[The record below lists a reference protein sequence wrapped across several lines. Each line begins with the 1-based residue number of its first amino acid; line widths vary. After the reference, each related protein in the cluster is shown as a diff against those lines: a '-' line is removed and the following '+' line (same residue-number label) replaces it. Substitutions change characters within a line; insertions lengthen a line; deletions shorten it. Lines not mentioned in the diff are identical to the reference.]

1 MKQTFVNLF
10 SKKGIFC
17 LFFCMSIGQLSA
29 QGGYLPTVKTPASP
43 VAASFNV
50 YGEIP
55 VSKYTGIP
63 DISIPLYTIDL
74 GGLQIPISLSYH
86 PAGVRVEAEA
96 SWVGLGWTLT
106 AGGTISREIKGLD
119 DFKIGGHWWR
129 FNEPGIT
136 EDYKKPIP
144 WDRINCDIW
153 LTNELCPCYFN
164 MDTRFDVLPC
174 GRDHL
179 RVSKR
184 TLRIDCEPDL
194 FSYNFLGYSGR
205 FVIKEGENTAI
216 LEKPEDGLDIKI
228 FKVGNL
234 YYIDVT
240 LPTGDICHFY
250 QFEESTPYSGES
262 IESSNS
268 VGQTSI
274 TSWCLS
280 SIEFLNGDFIS
291 YEYISK
297 NNVERNTYL
306 TYIWQS
312 DRIGDAP
319 TSPLLNRDISN
330 AEVPNQEC
338 GGLSILPEYTSYS
351 KSWFSNGS
359 LANTELYLKKISW
372 NGNIINF
379 THSLRSDYGRN
390 YFSQNQPVC
399 MSGLEVRNQ
408 KNKLV
413 KGYSFNYS
421 YFDIEGSNKASYLKK
436 RLRLDSFYEY
446 SSARNL
452 PSYRFTYDTRYEL
465 PLKNSLSFDV
475 WGYYNGTYASSP
487 GTDLL
492 PEIVSSGNTRYFNWE
507 YPGRTGTLI
516 NNGRNM
522 RCSPIYITTGM
533 LTKIVYPTGGYAE
546 FTFEP
551 NTYMNSGQ
559 EKKGG
564 GVRIAK
570 IKTDAT
576 ERLFDY
582 NDGNK
587 SSGLLLVEPVF
598 SYIFGTSGIS
608 RVVYSSRSLV
618 QLQGNTFGNFVG
630 YKKVTETV
638 ICNGKKSRIVENYY
652 SDNELEFMKLYTK
665 DVHGMNGMLL
675 SRYLFSD
682 TAIVQKVE
690 YEYHDFPNEN
700 LRPNQR
706 AMKYDDGII
715 HFYNVFPECHKRLS
729 SELTINFLGNGH
741 SENRY
746 ISYSYNSNNYA
757 VNRISMN
764 GSSDTKSLITQTIYS
779 SDLDKGIFPE
789 LKECHVLNKP
799 VEVTQYINK
808 NGVERVIGSQLTLY
822 NDRAQPTKVYKLET
836 DTPLNGFMPFTSTTG
851 DNKDSR
857 YSDIPELELLYYDAN
872 VILPEESITRDGL
885 HEFYIWGHSNS
896 CILAKIE
903 NATKAQIKQYI
914 PNYDRLYEG
923 EPTDEF
929 YQQINNLRTQL
940 PQARV
945 TTYIYD
951 SLIGLKQS
959 INPDG
964 TSIYYEYD
972 SFNRLKCIKDNAGK
986 VIEQYEYGYKQ

>member
-312 DRIGDAP
+312 DRIGDASA
-319 TSPLLNRDISN
+319 SPLLNRDISN

-446 SSARNL
+446 SSAGNL

-522 RCSPIYITTGM
+522 RCSPLIQQRSNN
-533 LTKIVYPTGGYAE
+533 LVGGYDAYYTSYN
-546 FTFEP
+546 FAGEP
-551 NTYMNSGQ
+551 NEVLHTHSSSYVSSLTERYSYTYDHGGRLRETTHSLNGGAARIMALNDYDELGRLSKKILPDNSDIITYGYNIRNWLNQIQSTYYRQTNNYGYWVRKPESYYNGNPSCISYSTTYKDPVTQQLKQTDEIYMKCSYGHDYLSSVSSVDISGKHYTFNQKLQEFGGSAPEGGGIIRRYKGQ
-559 EKKGG
+559 EEDYLLLSSWNYGFDYIYEGG
-564 GVRIAK
+564 GMM
-570 IKTDAT
+570 
-576 ERLFDY
+576 Y
-582 NDGNK
+582 
-587 SSGLLLVEPVF
+587 LL
-598 SYIFGTSGIS
+598 
-608 RVVYSSRSLV
+608 
-618 QLQGNTFGNFVG
+618 
-630 YKKVTETV
+630 
-638 ICNGKKSRIVENYY
+638 
-652 SDNELEFMKLYTK
+652 
-665 DVHGMNGMLL
+665 
-675 SRYLFSD
+675 YLFSLPRN
-682 TAIVQKVE
+682 ILILLQLFSMMLMV
-690 YEYHDFPNEN
+690 
-700 LRPNQR
+700 
-706 AMKYDDGII
+706 
-715 HFYNVFPECHKRLS
+715 
-729 SELTINFLGNGH
+729 
-741 SENRY
+741 
-746 ISYSYNSNNYA
+746 ISI
-757 VNRISMN
+757 RI
-764 GSSDTKSLITQTIYS
+764 
-779 SDLDKGIFPE
+779 
-789 LKECHVLNKP
+789 
-799 VEVTQYINK
+799 
-808 NGVERVIGSQLTLY
+808 
-822 NDRAQPTKVYKLET
+822 
-836 DTPLNGFMPFTSTTG
+836 
-851 DNKDSR
+851 
-857 YSDIPELELLYYDAN
+857 
-872 VILPEESITRDGL
+872 
-885 HEFYIWGHSNS
+885 
-896 CILAKIE
+896 
-903 NATKAQIKQYI
+903 
-914 PNYDRLYEG
+914 
-923 EPTDEF
+923 
-929 YQQINNLRTQL
+929 
-940 PQARV
+940 
-945 TTYIYD
+945 
-951 SLIGLKQS
+951 
-959 INPDG
+959 
-964 TSIYYEYD
+964 
-972 SFNRLKCIKDNAGK
+972 
-986 VIEQYEYGYKQ
+986 